1 MPIKIKVTG
10 MGCAHC
16 VMKVTKAIESIAGIR
31 DVKVDLKSGE
41 TTFDKPNTVNMEDI
55 LKAIERLDNE

>member
-1 MPIKIKVTG
+1 

-41 TTFDKPNTVNMEDI
+41 ATFDKPNTVNMEDI
-55 LKAIERLDNE
+55 FKAIEKA